1 MLSERSKRIPSEA
14 IRGKEIVFQPI
25 SWHAQDVAVEDSDD
39 PNDEKYMI
47 KMFGMDQQNRTISVT
62 VTEFT
67 PFFYVRVPDHWDER
81 HASQFHRYLIE
92 NPSRRFAQ
100 AILPIK
106 ILPKKD
112 FWGFTNFKE
121 FKFAR
126 LCFTSH
132 KAMRNVMYA
141 LQKPITIN
149 TLGLQ
154 RHTFKQYESNIEPFL
169 RFIHLADIMPTGWV
183 RLAPGTFR
191 STEILQTSCQIDIE
205 VNWRKVKPFQSE
217 DTARFLIAS
226 FDLECASDTG
236 DFPVP
241 INKKYRKVAADLY
254 EAYNDVIV
262 KKYAENT
269 HIEAVHA
276 CLLKPFG
283 LELSPSVTERYA
295 LALDRM
301 CKVFPKNE
309 SYDKQ
314 CVARAIK
321 VLALDDITTLLAG
334 RMLKKQKREE
344 IIDAINIILCKPSLS
359 LPEVRGDA
367 IIQIGTTFHH
377 YGDRECIE
385 RVIITNGTCKAID
398 NVRVVQCKTEE
409 ELLLEW
415 RKLMQET
422 NPDVMTGYNIF
433 GFDFWYLY
441 ERATDLGLKNEFMRL
456 GRFMDIP
463 SKYEVKMLSSSA
475 LGDNELKFI
484 DMHGRVNI
492 DMMKVIQRD
501 HKLDS
506 YKLDAV
512 ASHFMKMN
520 KNDVSPQDI
529 FRLQKGSDEDRKVI
543 AEYCI
548 QDCALC
554 NHLIMKLEILA
565 NNMGM
570 SNVCLVPLSYIFMRG
585 QGIKIFSLVLKQCKD
600 ENFVIPVV
608 RPARA
613 NSPEEEAEQAEEAG
627 YEGAIVL
634 EPKEGIYIDQPI
646 SVLDYASLYPSSMI
660 SENLSHDCIVLDP
673 AYDNLPGVEYL
684 PISYDIYEGVGD
696 KKKKVGERV
705 CKYVQLP
712 NEEKGVIP
720 RILQKLLKARKTTRK
735 KAEWQLVRTKDGN
748 THTGYADLDK
758 DTNTYTVKLTAG
770 ECDGQTITLPATDV
784 DAVEDA
790 YNEFQ
795 KAVLDGLQLA
805 YKVTANSLY
814 GQIGARTSPIH
825 LKDIAACT
833 TATGRKMIMSAKDFI
848 EKNYEGAEIIYGDS
862 VTSYTPITMQL
873 VSTGE
878 VIIDTIE
885 NIASRFGGL
894 WLPCREEGKQ
904 DKEACNISGVNV
916 WSDNGWTPILRV
928 IRHQLASHKKI
939 VRVLTHTGIVDVT
952 DDHSLLRRDGSAV
965 SANDIKIGDEIMH
978 HNATYGSDIME
989 RVCDISEE
997 EAEIMGFFMGDG
1009 SCGSYALQHGMKYT
1023 WALNNASLR
1032 VHDHYKG
1039 LCEKVYPHFKF
1050 NVMNTIKSSG
1060 VYKLS
1065 PSAGAY
1071 GDIKRLVEKY
1081 KSVLYNGRSKV
1092 VPIAIL
1098 NSPESIR
1105 KAFLKGFYDADGDK
1119 DVHGY
1124 MRFDQ
1129 KSQLSCATLYTLAH
1143 SLGYRVSINDRAS
1156 KLDTLRLTLTK
1167 DEQRKPFAIKRM
1179 RNIPY
1184 SGYVYDLTTE
1194 NHHFQSGV
1202 GSIIVHNTDSIF
1214 ISFKT
1219 QDQMGNVLTGIDAI
1233 RKSRELGMDV
1243 SKNFKKLIKAPHDL
1257 EWEKLFDPFIL
1268 LSKKR
1273 YVGNKYEHDDH
1284 KFKQNSMGIVLKRRD
1299 NAQIVKKIYGGA
1311 IDKILNDKNIHK
1323 SIEFV
1328 REELEKLVNGE
1339 TPMEELIISKSL
1351 KANYAD
1357 PTRIAHK
1364 VLAER
1369 IGDRDPG
1376 NRPQVND
1383 RIPYVYVEQP
1393 PPDPTIPKSKQPKIL
1408 QGERI
1413 EHPSYIREQNL
1424 RPDYG
1429 FYITNQIMKPL
1440 LQLYAIVADQ
1450 LGIRTKEEYDALYNS
1465 FLAESGNEGKA
1476 KAKIDN
1482 VREKDIQAYLFDP
1495 FLNRILPPKPVRVPA
1510 TKATKATKSKLE
1522 PIDPALLA
1530 SMASTV
1536 VSTSRDPASTSA
1548 SASTSTTTTEQKL
1561 DASNA
1566 QDAPPEK
1573 KKRAP
1578 RQKKPLAGLEE
1589 AKNPFDVPTTT
1600 VAPSTID
1607 LSAPPL
1613 TCNSV
1618 ALPPD
1623 PFQELAKL
1631 KPKRAV
1637 RSKKPTEPTE
1647 PPATTSS
1654 TQQGASAPAP
1664 EKPAATRRRPTI
1676 KKPITTPPVEEAPT
1690 PTIDTSTAESIP
1702 APVPAKKRTIKKVQD
1717 VQE

>member
-1 MLSERSKRIPSEA
+1 MHYLPKPKNVRHIRLIPYIHYYTLYCVAHAYMPLSESTESTDSTESTSTNMLSERSKHIPIES
-14 IRGKEIVFQPI
+14 IRGKDVIFQAI
-25 SWHAQDVAVEDSDD
+25 SWHAQDVAMEDSDG

-47 KMFGMDQQNRTISVT
+47 KMFGMDNRNRTISVT
-62 VTEFT
+62 ITDFT
-67 PFFYVRVPDHWDER
+67 PFFYVRLPNHWGEE
-81 HASQFHRYLIE
+81 HVAQLHKYLIE
-92 NPSRRFAQ
+92 NPCKRYASS
-100 AILPIK
+100 ILPFK
-106 ILPKKD
+106 LVYKKD
-112 FWGFTNFKE
+112 FWGFTNFKL

-132 KAMRNVMYA
+132 KAMRNAMYA
-141 LQKPITIN
+141 FQRPITFS
-149 TLGLQ
+149 TLGLKE
-154 RHTFKQYESNIEPFL
+154 HIFKQYESNIDPFL
-169 RFIHLADIMPTGWV
+169 RFIHLANIMPTGWV
-183 RLAPGTFR
+183 RLPAGKYR
-191 STEILQTSCQIDIE
+191 ATEVLQTTCQIDVE
-205 VNWRKVKPFQSE
+205 VNWRKVKPVQSE

-226 FDLECASDTG
+226 FDLECMSDTG

-241 INKKYRKVAADLY
+241 IHKKYRKVAADLY

-262 KKYAENT
+262 KKYSENT
-269 HIEAVHA
+269 HFEAVHA
-276 CLLKPFG
+276 CLLKPFD
-283 LELSPSVTERYA
+283 LELSSSVSGRYA

-301 CKVFPKNE
+301 CKVFPKDETYN
-309 SYDKQ
+309 KQ
-314 CVARAIK
+314 RVARSIK
-321 VLALDDITTLLAG
+321 ELALDDIATLLAG

-344 IIDAINIILCKPSLS
+344 IIDAINTILCKPSMG

-377 YGDRECIE
+377 YGERECIE
-385 RVIITNGTCKAID
+385 RVIITNGTCKPID
-398 NVRVVQCKTEE
+398 NVRVVQCHTEE
-409 ELLLEW
+409 ELLLQW
-415 RKLMQET
+415 RKLIQDT
-422 NPDVMTGYNIF
+422 NPDIMTGYNIF

-441 ERATDLGLKNEFMRL
+441 ERAMDLGLAHEFMRL
-456 GRFMDIP
+456 GRFVDIP

-484 DMHGRVNI
+484 DMQGRVSI

-600 ENFVIPVV
+600 EKFVIPVV
-608 RPARA
+608 RPNKAT
-613 NSPEEEAEQAEEAG
+613 SPQEEMEQAEDAG

-705 CKYVQLP
+705 CKYAQLP
-712 NEEKGVIP
+712 NNEKGVIP
-720 RILQKLLKARKTTRK
+720 RILQKLLKARKITRK
-735 KAEWQLVRTKDGN
+735 KAEWQLVRAKDGQVY
-748 THTGYADLDK
+748 TGFANLDSK
-758 DTNTYTVKLTAG
+758 TNTYSVKLVG
-770 ECDGQTITLPATDV
+770 EREGEEITLPAEDIDTID
-784 DAVEDA
+784 DAF
-790 YNEFQ
+790 NEFQ
-795 KAVLDGLQLA
+795 KAVLDGLQVA

-848 EKNYEGAEIIYGDS
+848 EKNYEGAEIVYGDS
-862 VTSYTPITMQL
+862 VTRYTPITMQY
-873 VSTGE
+873 VPTSE
-878 VIIDTIE
+878 VLIDTIE
-885 NIASRFGGL
+885 NLATHFGGK
-894 WLPCREEGKQ
+894 WLPCCEEGRQ
-904 DKEACNISGVNV
+904 DKEACNLSGVNV
-916 WSDNGWTPILRV
+916 WSDSGWTRIHRV
-928 IRHQLASHKKI
+928 IRHRLAPHKKI
-939 VRVLTHTGIVDVT
+939 VRVHTHAGIVDVT
-952 DDHSLLRRDGSAV
+952 DDHSLLKPDGSPV
-965 SANDIKIGDEIMH
+965 SANDLKVGDDILH
-978 HNATYGSDIME
+978 HLLPYESMTGVNVTSIDMAYAEVLGASFVEDSHTGVPTHIINAPS
-989 RVCDISEE
+989 
-997 EAEIMGFFMGDG
+997 
-1009 SCGSYALQHGMKYT
+1009 
-1023 WALNNASLR
+1023 
-1032 VHDHYKG
+1032 
-1039 LCEKVYPHFKF
+1039 
-1050 NVMNTIKSSG
+1050 NVRH
-1060 VYKLS
+1060 
-1065 PSAGAY
+1065 AF
-1071 GDIKRLVEKY
+1071 
-1081 KSVLYNGRSKV
+1081 YNGLVPGQHRVIDSISQV
-1092 VPIAIL
+1092 V
-1098 NSPESIR
+1098 
-1105 KAFLKGFYDADGDK
+1105 G
-1119 DVHGY
+1119 
-1124 MRFDQ
+1124 
-1129 KSQLSCATLYTLAH
+1129 SQLYTLAS
-1143 SLGYRVSINDRAS
+1143 SLGYNAYVD
-1156 KLDTLRLTLTK
+1156 DTPSGNVEHIMLTITK
-1167 DEQRKPFAIKRM
+1167 DKKIADANKASSIKDM
-1179 RNIPY
+1179 HEV
-1184 SGYVYDLTTE
+1184 GYDGFVYDLTTE

-1202 GSIIVHNTDSIF
+1202 GSIIVHNTDSLF
-1214 ISFKT
+1214 VRFKT
-1219 QDQMGNVLTGIDAI
+1219 QDQMGNTLTGIDAI

-1273 YVGNKYEHDDH
+1273 YVGNKYEHDDD
-1284 KFKQNSMGIVLKRRD
+1284 KFKQASMGIVLKRRD

-1311 IDKILNDKNIHK
+1311 IAKILNDKDIYK
-1323 SIEFV
+1323 SIQFV

-1339 TPMEELIISKSL
+1339 TPLEELIISKSL

-1413 EHPSYIREQNL
+1413 EHPSHIREHNL

-1440 LQLYAIVADQ
+1440 LQLYAIVAEQ
-1450 LGIRTKEEYDALYNS
+1450 LGIRAKEEYETLYNT
-1465 FLAESGNEGKA
+1465 FLTDTQSEAKA

-1482 VREKDIQAYLFDP
+1482 VREKDIQSYLFDP
-1495 FLNRILPPKPVRVPA
+1495 FLNRILPPKIPRVS
-1510 TKATKATKSKLE
+1510 KAAAAKRK
-1522 PIDPALLA
+1522 
-1530 SMASTV
+1530 
-1536 VSTSRDPASTSA
+1536 
-1548 SASTSTTTTEQKL
+1548 TSTCTLDDALGVNVCEGEASLSNIKEQL
-1561 DASNA
+1561 PSA
-1566 QDAPPEK
+1566 K
-1573 KKRAP
+1573 KVVR
-1578 RQKKPLAGLEE
+1578 RKKPLEVDTQ
-1589 AKNPFDVPTTT
+1589 NPFDTPT
-1600 VAPSTID
+1600 SS
-1607 LSAPPL
+1607 LAPPMTQPPSPPFTPPL
-1613 TCNSV
+1613 MCNSLE
-1618 ALPPD
+1618 LPLD
-1623 PFQELAKL
+1623 PFEELAKL
-1631 KPKRAV
+1631 KPKRQV
-1637 RSKKPTEPTE
+1637 KVKKPTK
-1647 PPATTSS
+1647 
-1654 TQQGASAPAP
+1654 G
-1664 EKPAATRRRPTI
+1664 
-1676 KKPITTPPVEEAPT
+1676 
-1690 PTIDTSTAESIP
+1690 DTAESQDANIVQVVQST
-1702 APVPAKKRTIKKVQD
+1702 AAVTSTSKKRQIKTKKPSQI
-1717 VQE
+1717 VQEACE